1 MHRSLSKVSVMRS
14 IFSYVTII
22 YNYLFFIHLVQL
34 YFREKI
40 KFFKHFATKANVIE
54 LVIEK
59 TIKDD

>member
-1 MHRSLSKVSVMRS
+1 MRS